1 MNSYD
6 FITALVPIILIII
19 GLGIIKKPAYYV
31 IPISLITTIAIVI
44 FYKNLG
50 MVNTSLA
57 ILEGTLMGI
66 WPIATVIIAAIF
78 TYKMSEDQKDIE
90 TIKNILSS
98 VSSDKRIIVLLVA
111 WGFGNFLE
119 GVAGYGTA
127 VAIPVSI
134 LIAMGFEPFFACLIC
149 LIMNTSSTAYGSVGI
164 PIISLAQA
172 TNLDVNI
179 LSSDIAL
186 QLILPTLTI
195 PFVLVILTG
204 GGIKGLKGIF
214 LLTLLSGMSMA
225 ISQIFISKT
234 LGPEL
239 PAILG
244 SILSMTITI
253 VYAKLFRNEYANNC
267 QSKNTSTMPLSKGII
282 ACSPY
287 ILIVVFIILVSPLF
301 NKIHEYLKTFQS
313 TISVYPEANPLHFKW
328 IISPGFLIILA
339 TVISYSIRGIPISKQ
354 LKIFLLTL
362 KKMALSSFII
372 ICIVAISRLMTHS
385 GMIRDLANGISIITG
400 KFGPLFSPLIGAIGT
415 FLTGSDTVSNV
426 LFGPLQTQMAEN
438 IGTNPY
444 WLAAANTTGATGGK
458 MISPQNITIAAT
470 TAGLI
475 GQEGKLLSKTIIYA
489 LCYIL
494 ATGLLVYLI

>member
-6 FITALVPIILIII
+6 FIMALAPIVLIII
-19 GLGIIKKPAYYV
+19 GLGIIKKPAYFV
-31 IPISLITTIAIVI
+31 IPISLITTVAIVI

-50 MVNTSLA
+50 TVNTSLA
-57 ILEGTLMGI
+57 MLEGALMGI

-90 TIKNILSS
+90 TIKNILSN

-172 TNLDVNI
+172 TNLDVNTV
-179 LSSDIAL
+179 SSEIAL
-186 QLILPTLTI
+186 QLIIPTLII

-204 GGIKGLKGIF
+204 GGIKGLKGVF
-214 LLTLLSGMSMA
+214 LITLLSGMSMA
-225 ISQIFISKT
+225 ISQVFISKT

-244 SILSMTITI
+244 SILSMTITVI
-253 VYAKLFRNEYANNC
+253 YAKFFGDKDTQNY
-267 QSKNTSTMPLSKGII
+267 QSKNKNTISLSKGII
-282 ACSPY
+282 ACLPY
-287 ILIVVFIILVSPLF
+287 ILIVIFIVLVSPLF
-301 NKIHEYLKTFQS
+301 NEIHEYLKTFQS
-313 TISVYPEANPLHFKW
+313 TIEIYPEASPLHFKW
-328 IISPGFLIILA
+328 IVSPGFLIVLA
-339 TVISYSIRGIPISKQ
+339 TIISYSIRGVPILKQ
-354 LKIFLLTL
+354 LKIFTLTL

-372 ICIVAISRLMTHS
+372 VCIVAVSRLMTHS

-400 KFGPLFSPLIGAIGT
+400 KFYPLFSPLIGAIGT

-426 LFGPLQTQMAEN
+426 LFGPLQTQIAEN
-438 IGTNPY
+438 IGANPN

-458 MISPQNITIAAT
+458 MISPQNITIATT

-475 GQEGKLLSKTIIYA
+475 GKEGKLLSKTVICA

-494 ATGLLVYLI
+494 STGLLVYLV

>member
-1 MNSYD
+1 MNFYD
-6 FITALVPIILIII
+6 FMAALIPIILIII

-31 IPISLITTIAIVI
+31 IPISLITTVAIVI

-50 MVNTSLA
+50 ILNTSLA
-57 ILEGTLMGI
+57 MLEGALMGI

-90 TIKNILSS
+90 TIKNILSN

-172 TNLDVNI
+172 TNLDVNTV
-179 LSSDIAL
+179 SSEIAL

-195 PFVLVILTG
+195 PFVLVILTEG
-204 GGIKGLKGIF
+204 SIKGLKGVF

-225 ISQIFISKT
+225 ISQVFISKT

-253 VYAKLFRNEYANNC
+253 IYAKFFANKDKHNQ
-267 QSKNTSTMPLSKGII
+267 QSKNKNIIPLSKGIT

-313 TISVYPEANPLHFKW
+313 TISIYPEANPLHFKW
-328 IISPGFLIILA
+328 IISPGFLIVLA
-339 TVISYSIRGIPISKQ
+339 TIISYSIRGVPILKQ
-354 LKIFLLTL
+354 LKIFILTL

-385 GMIRDLANGISIITG
+385 GMIRDLANGISTITG
-400 KFGPLFSPLIGAIGT
+400 QFGPLFSPLIGAIGT

-458 MISPQNITIAAT
+458 MISPQNITIATT

-475 GQEGKLLSKTIIYA
+475 GQEGKILSKTITYA
-489 LCYIL
+489 LYYIL
-494 ATGLLVYLI
+494 VTGLLVYLV

>member
-31 IPISLITTIAIVI
+31 IPISLIATVAIVI

-50 MVNTSLA
+50 IVNTSLA
-57 ILEGTLMGI
+57 MLEGALMGI

-90 TIKNILSS
+90 TIKNILSN
-98 VSSDKRIIVLLVA
+98 VSSDRRIIVLLVA

-164 PIISLAQA
+164 PITSLAQA

-179 LSSDIAL
+179 VSSEIAF

-204 GGIKGLKGIF
+204 GGIKGLKGVF

-225 ISQIFISKT
+225 ISQVFISKT

-253 VYAKLFRNEYANNC
+253 VYARFFGNKETTEAKAKTQY
-267 QSKNTSTMPLSKGII
+267 
-282 ACSPY
+282 PY
-287 ILIVVFIILVSPLF
+287 QKELLPA
-301 NKIHEYLKTFQS
+301 HPTF
-313 TISVYPEANPLHFKW
+313 
-328 IISPGFLIILA
+328 
-339 TVISYSIRGIPISKQ
+339 
-354 LKIFLLTL
+354 
-362 KKMALSSFII
+362 
-372 ICIVAISRLMTHS
+372 
-385 GMIRDLANGISIITG
+385 
-400 KFGPLFSPLIGAIGT
+400 
-415 FLTGSDTVSNV
+415 
-426 LFGPLQTQMAEN
+426 
-438 IGTNPY
+438 
-444 WLAAANTTGATGGK
+444 
-458 MISPQNITIAAT
+458 
-470 TAGLI
+470 
-475 GQEGKLLSKTIIYA
+475 
-489 LCYIL
+489 
-494 ATGLLVYLI
+494 

>member
-6 FITALVPIILIII
+6 FVTALVPIVLIII

-31 IPISLITTIAIVI
+31 IPISLIATVAIVI

-50 MVNTSLA
+50 IVNTSLA
-57 ILEGTLMGI
+57 MLEGALMGV

-90 TIKNILSS
+90 TIKNILSN
-98 VSSDKRIIVLLVA
+98 VSSDRRIIVLLVA

-179 LSSDIAL
+179 VSSEIAF

-195 PFVLVILTG
+195 PFVLVILTE
-204 GGIKGLKGIF
+204 GGIKGLKGVF
-214 LLTLLSGMSMA
+214 LLTLLSGMSMV
-225 ISQIFISKT
+225 ISQLFISKT

-253 VYAKLFRNEYANNC
+253 VYAKFFGEKKEAAEH
-267 QSKNTSTMPLSKGII
+267 QSKNTISLSKGII

-287 ILIVVFIILVSPLF
+287 ILIVTFIVLVSPLF
-301 NKIHEYLKTFQS
+301 DRIHEYLKTFQS
-313 TISVYPEANPLHFKW
+313 TVSIYPEANPLHFKW
-328 IISPGFLIILA
+328 IVSPGFLIILA
-339 TVISYSIRGIPISKQ
+339 TIISYSIRGVPMLKQ
-354 LKIFLLTL
+354 LKIFTLTL

-385 GMIRDLANGISIITG
+385 GMIRDLANGISMITG

-458 MISPQNITIAAT
+458 MISPQNITIATT

-494 ATGLLVYLI
+494 ITGLLVYLV

>member
-6 FITALVPIILIII
+6 FIAALAPIILIII

-31 IPISLITTIAIVI
+31 IPISLIITIALVML
-44 FYKNLG
+44 YKNLG
-50 MVNTSLA
+50 IANTSLA
-57 ILEGTLMGI
+57 ILEGALIGI

-90 TIKNILSS
+90 TIKILLSN
-98 VSSDKRIIVLLVA
+98 VSSDKRIMVLLVA

-172 TNLDVNI
+172 TNLDVNN
-179 LSSDIAL
+179 LSAKIAL

-204 GGIKGLKGIF
+204 GGIKGLKGVF

-253 VYAKLFRNEYANNC
+253 VYAKFFVNKEMHVEH
-267 QSKNTSTMPLSKGII
+267 KNKSTIPLSKGII

-287 ILIVVFIILVSPLF
+287 ILIVTFIVLVSPLF

-313 TISVYPEANPLHFKW
+313 TISIYPEANPLHFKW
-328 IISPGFLIILA
+328 ITSPGFLIILA
-339 TVISYSIRGIPISKQ
+339 TIISYSIRGVPIFKQ
-354 LKIFLLTL
+354 LKIFILTL

-400 KFGPLFSPLIGAIGT
+400 QFGPLFSPLIGAIGT

-458 MISPQNITIAAT
+458 MISPQNITIATT

-475 GQEGKLLSKTIIYA
+475 GQEGKLLSKTITYA

-494 ATGLLVYLI
+494 ATGLLVYLV

>member
-6 FITALVPIILIII
+6 FIIALVPIILIII

-31 IPISLITTIAIVI
+31 IPASLITTVTIVI

-50 MVNTSLA
+50 IVNTSLA
-57 ILEGTLMGI
+57 MFEGALMGI

-90 TIKNILSS
+90 TIKNILSN

-172 TNLDVNI
+172 TNLDVNT
-179 LSSDIAL
+179 LSSEIAL

-195 PFVLVILTG
+195 PFVLVILAG
-204 GGIKGLKGIF
+204 GGIKGLKGVF
-214 LLTLLSGMSMA
+214 VLTLLSGMSMA
-225 ISQIFISKT
+225 ISQVLISRT

-253 VYAKLFRNEYANNC
+253 VYAKFFENKDTKSHQN
-267 QSKNTSTMPLSKGII
+267 KSTIPLSKGII

-287 ILIVVFIILVSPLF
+287 ILIVVFIVLVSPLF
-301 NKIHEYLKTFQS
+301 SKIHEYLKTFQS
-313 TISVYPEANPLHFKW
+313 TISIYPEANPLHFKW
-328 IISPGFLIILA
+328 ITSPGFLIILA
-339 TVISYSIRGIPISKQ
+339 TIISYSIRGVPILKQ
-354 LKIFLLTL
+354 LKIFTLTL

-400 KFGPLFSPLIGAIGT
+400 KFGPLFSPLIGTIGT

-438 IGTNPY
+438 IGINPY

-458 MISPQNITIAAT
+458 MISPQNITIATT

-475 GQEGKLLSKTIIYA
+475 GQEGKLLSKTIPYA
-489 LCYIL
+489 LYYIL
-494 ATGLLVYLI
+494 ATGLLVYLL

>member
-31 IPISLITTIAIVI
+31 IPISLIATVAIVI

-50 MVNTSLA
+50 IVNTSLA
-57 ILEGTLMGI
+57 MLEGALMGI

-90 TIKNILSS
+90 TIKNILSN
-98 VSSDKRIIVLLVA
+98 VSSDRRIIVLLVA

-164 PIISLAQA
+164 PITSLAQA

-179 LSSDIAL
+179 VSSEIAF

-204 GGIKGLKGIF
+204 GGIKGLKGVF

-225 ISQIFISKT
+225 ISQVFISKT

-253 VYAKLFRNEYANNC
+253 VYARFFGNKETTER
-267 QSKNTSTMPLSKGII
+267 QSKTQY
-282 ACSPY
+282 PY
-287 ILIVVFIILVSPLF
+287 QKELLPA
-301 NKIHEYLKTFQS
+301 H
-313 TISVYPEANPLHFKW
+313 
-328 IISPGFLIILA
+328 
-339 TVISYSIRGIPISKQ
+339 PI
-354 LKIFLLTL
+354 F
-362 KKMALSSFII
+362 
-372 ICIVAISRLMTHS
+372 
-385 GMIRDLANGISIITG
+385 
-400 KFGPLFSPLIGAIGT
+400 
-415 FLTGSDTVSNV
+415 
-426 LFGPLQTQMAEN
+426 
-438 IGTNPY
+438 
-444 WLAAANTTGATGGK
+444 
-458 MISPQNITIAAT
+458 
-470 TAGLI
+470 
-475 GQEGKLLSKTIIYA
+475 
-489 LCYIL
+489 
-494 ATGLLVYLI
+494 

>member
-6 FITALVPIILIII
+6 FVTALVPIVLIII

-31 IPISLITTIAIVI
+31 IPISLIATVAIVI

-50 MVNTSLA
+50 IVNTGLA
-57 ILEGTLMGI
+57 MLEGALMGI

-90 TIKNILSS
+90 TIKNILSN
-98 VSSDKRIIVLLVA
+98 VSSDRRIIVLLVA

-179 LSSDIAL
+179 VSSEIAF

-195 PFVLVILTG
+195 PFVLVILTE
-204 GGIKGLKGIF
+204 GGIKGLKGVF
-214 LLTLLSGMSMA
+214 LLTLLSGMSMV
-225 ISQIFISKT
+225 ISQLFISKT

-253 VYAKLFRNEYANNC
+253 VYAKFFGEKKETAEH
-267 QSKNTSTMPLSKGII
+267 QSKNTISLSKGII
-282 ACSPY
+282 ACSSY
-287 ILIVVFIILVSPLF
+287 ILIVTFIVLVSPLF
-301 NKIHEYLKTFQS
+301 NRIHEYLKTFQS
-313 TISVYPEANPLHFKW
+313 TVSIYPEANPLHFKW

-339 TVISYSIRGIPISKQ
+339 TIISYSIRGVPMLKQ
-354 LKIFLLTL
+354 LKIFTLTL

-458 MISPQNITIAAT
+458 MISPQNITIATT

-494 ATGLLVYLI
+494 ITGLLVYLV

>member
-6 FITALVPIILIII
+6 FIMALTPIILIII

-31 IPISLITTIAIVI
+31 IPISLITTAAIVI

-50 MVNTSLA
+50 IVNASLA
-57 ILEGTLMGI
+57 TLEGALMGI
-66 WPIATVIIAAIF
+66 WPIVTVIIAAIF

-90 TIKNILSS
+90 IIKNILSS

-149 LIMNTSSTAYGSVGI
+149 LIMNTPSTAYGSVGI

-172 TNLDVNI
+172 TNLDVNTV
-179 LSSDIAL
+179 SSEIAL

-204 GGIKGLKGIF
+204 GGIKGLKGVF

-225 ISQIFISKT
+225 ISQVLISKT

-244 SILSMTITI
+244 SIFSMTITI
-253 VYAKLFRNEYANNC
+253 VYAKFFGNKDVYKYQN
-267 QSKNTSTMPLSKGII
+267 KNIIPLSKGII

-287 ILIVVFIILVSPLF
+287 ILIVVFIVLVSPLF

-313 TISVYPEANPLHFKW
+313 TVSIYPGANPLHFKW
-328 IISPGFLIILA
+328 ITSPGFLIMLA
-339 TVISYSIRGIPISKQ
+339 TIISYSIRGVPILKQ
-354 LKIFLLTL
+354 LKIFTLTL

-372 ICIVAISRLMTHS
+372 ICIVAISRLMTYS

-400 KFGPLFSPLIGAIGT
+400 KFGPLFSPLIGTIGT

-458 MISPQNITIAAT
+458 MISPQNIAIATT

-475 GQEGKLLSKTIIYA
+475 GQEGKLLAKTMPYA
-489 LCYIL
+489 LYYIL
-494 ATGLLVYLI
+494 ATGLLVYLV